1 MGNTFIFFCAYVY
14 LFLHWILEREELTYL
29 DILLPAVIVVFII
42 AAGVVLL
49 TQQFRKNLYRQ
60 LLRQEELKNQQQLDL
75 MRAGIQAQEQ
85 ERRRIARDMHDE
97 LGATLSITRMHL
109 LQVEKKYGGQNDGL
123 MAELL
128 NIRGL
133 TETSL
138 ENMRQLS
145 HRLMP
150 PQLES
155 FGLVKTLEALAQQL
169 NRSGQVKLRLQCPEN
184 IPTLDWTVSLT
195 LYRIISELINNT
207 LKHAAADTINIEIL
221 IHGDSMQV
229 NYSDNGRGLPEHPNF
244 KGLGLRSVEGRVK
257 SVGGVFTLAK
267 GPQPGFAAT
276 IMLSLA
282 L

>member
-1 MGNTFIFFCAYVY
+1 MYIVFFIGF
-14 LFLHWILEREELTYL
+14 LEREELTYL
-29 DILLPAVIVVFII
+29 DILLPAVIVVLLLRQALCF
-42 AAGVVLL
+42 L
-49 TQQFRKNLYRQ
+49 TQQFRKTSIVSCWDRRN
-60 LLRQEELKNQQQLDL
+60 LKNQQQLDL

-150 PQLES
+150 P
-155 FGLVKTLEALAQQL
+155 
-169 NRSGQVKLRLQCPEN
+169 
-184 IPTLDWTVSLT
+184 PTREFWP
-195 LYRIISELINNT
+195 R
-207 LKHAAADTINIEIL
+207 
-221 IHGDSMQV
+221 
-229 NYSDNGRGLPEHPNF
+229 
-244 KGLGLRSVEGRVK
+244 
-257 SVGGVFTLAK
+257 
-267 GPQPGFAAT
+267 
-276 IMLSLA
+276 
-282 L
+282 